1 MPYKDPQ
8 AQKAAQAAWFQ
19 KNKEELARKQ
29 RDKRN
34 HKRKFIEQYKLDNPV
49 CKDCGISYPPHIL
62 DFDHLPEFNKSFQIG
77 GDGINNKILDD
88 IVKEIAK
95 CEIVCSN
102 CHRHRTWM
110 RSKNNKRS

>member
-1 MPYKDPQ
+1 MPYKDPK

-19 KNKEELARKQ
+19 KNKEELIRKQ
-29 RDKRN
+29 KDKRN
-34 HKRKFIEQYKLDNPV
+34 HKKKFIEQYKIDNSI
-49 CKDCGISYPPHIL
+49 CLDCGISYPPHIL
-62 DFDHLPEFNKSFQIG
+62 DFDHLGDKDFQIG
-77 GDGINNKILDD
+77 GTGSKDRTLED

-110 RSKNNKRS
+110 RSKNSTR